1 MMRASLA
8 SGDHRYALVLLTVC
22 AGSAVA
28 AQTDETVADGN
39 LPKSVCL
46 VRQQNAVAPVI
57 DGLLDDA
64 VWTDATRIDDLHQF
78 QPIDHGEPSEKSEFF
93 VFYDEDY
100 VYVGARLHDSDPSA
114 ISARQLVQGK
124 TLRFDDAIEF
134 LLDPFGTRRTGYWF
148 QLNPNGIR
156 RDGVYESPTEIN
168 RDWDGIWSGAAKID
182 ATGWTAEVAI
192 PFKTLN
198 FNSDNSKWGFTVA
211 RTIARKKEEI
221 AWSSFDRTINPGSA
235 GTLDCISGI
244 RQGRGLDVVPSVAV
258 KQSKDFVAGTSSSEV
273 TPSLDAYLKVTPS
286 LTAAL
291 TLNTDFSATEVDDRQ
306 VNLTRFSLF
315 LPEKRQFFN
324 QDLDIFSFGGLE
336 ENGRPFFSRRLG
348 LSDAGEPVDIIAGAK
363 LSGRIGRW
371 NVGALDV
378 LQDAHANVS
387 QSNVFVGRAAA
398 NILKESSVGLIYTN
412 GNPNSD
418 LDNQLFG
425 VDFRYRSISLIP
437 GKTIQGVAWYQQ
449 SDTEGVSADEQ
460 AYGWRVEYPNSEY
473 WFAELGQWVI
483 EENFNPAAG
492 FVNRTDIAGTKAELG
507 YTFTPNGR
515 FLRNVTV
522 KSIYENIDNTNG
534 ALESREF
541 VLEPFTVETQSGDM
555 FEVRLKQIDEV
566 LVDDFEISPGIVIG
580 PGAYTFDRVQFVLE
594 SALERRLAVSID
606 IDTGDFYDGDLLKI
620 GGDLSWRPGRHLLLK
635 LGYEFN
641 DVELPQGSFITR
653 LYRANADF
661 AFNAKWS
668 WLNILQYDNISETAG
683 FNSRLRFNPQA
694 GRDLFLVVNRQFNID
709 PLSRDASSSTSEF
722 VLKFNYTIRF

>member
-1 MMRASLA
+1 MGASLV
-8 SGDHRYALVLLTVC
+8 SGGNRFALLLLTVC
-22 AGSAVA
+22 AGSAIA
-28 AQTDETVADGN
+28 AQTGETIADGDHR
-39 LPKSVCL
+39 KSVCL
-46 VRQQNAVAPVI
+46 NLPQGAVAPVI
-57 DGLLDDA
+57 DGVLDDA
-64 VWTDATRIDDLHQF
+64 AWTHATRIGDLHQF
-78 QPIDHGEPSEKSEFF
+78 QPVDHGEPSEKSEFF

-100 VYVGARLHDSDPSA
+100 LYVGARLHDRDA
-114 ISARQLVQGK
+114 ALISARQLVQGK

-156 RDGVYESPTEIN
+156 RDGVYENPTDIN
-168 RDWDGIWSGAAKID
+168 RDWDGIWLGDATID

-221 AWSSFDRTINPGSA
+221 AWSSFDRSISPGSA

-244 RQGRGLDVVPSVAV
+244 HQGRGLDVVPSVAL
-258 KQSKDFVAGTSSSEV
+258 KQSDDFSAGTSSGEV

-291 TLNTDFSATEVDDRQ
+291 TLNTDFSATDVDDRQ

-348 LSDAGEPVDIIAGAK
+348 LSDSGEPVDIIAGAK

-378 LQDAHANVS
+378 LQDATADVS

-398 NILKESSVGLIYTN
+398 NILQESSVGLIYTN
-412 GNPNSD
+412 GNPTSD

-425 VDFRYRSISLIP
+425 ADFRYRNTSLIP

-460 AYGWRVEYPNSEY
+460 AYGWRMEYPNSER
-473 WFAELGQWVI
+473 WSAELGQWSI
-483 EENFNPAAG
+483 EENFNPATG
-492 FVNRTDIAGTKAELG
+492 FVNRSDIAGTKAELA

-515 FLRNVTV
+515 FLRYVTL
-522 KSIYENIDNTNG
+522 KSIFENIDNTNG
-534 ALESREF
+534 ALESREL
-541 VLEPFTVETQSGDM
+541 VVEPLTVETQFGDM
-555 FEVRLKQIDEV
+555 FEIRLKQIDEV
-566 LVDDFEISPGIVIG
+566 LVDDFEISPGVVIG
-580 PGAYTFDRVQFVLE
+580 SGAYTFDRVQFVLE
-594 SALERRLAVSID
+594 SALERRLAISID
-606 IDTGDFYDGDLLKI
+606 IDTGKFYDGDLLKI
-620 GGDLSWRPGRHLLLK
+620 GGDLSWRPGRHLLFQ

-641 DVELPQGSFITR
+641 DVELPQGAFITR
-653 LYRANADF
+653 LYRARADF
-661 AFNAKWS
+661 AFNSRWS
-668 WLNILQYDNISETAG
+668 WLNVLQYDNVSETAG

-694 GRDLFLVVNRQFNID
+694 GRDLFLVVNRQFDID
-709 PLSRDASSSTSEF
+709 PLSRDVTSSTSEV
-722 VLKFNYTIRF
+722 VLKFHYTIRF